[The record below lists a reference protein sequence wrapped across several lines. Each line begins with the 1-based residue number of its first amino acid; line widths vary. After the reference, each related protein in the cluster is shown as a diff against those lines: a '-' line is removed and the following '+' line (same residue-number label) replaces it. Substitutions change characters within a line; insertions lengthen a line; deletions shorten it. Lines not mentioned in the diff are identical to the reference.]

1 MRRNNFWFGIF
12 LCIAISTVVSSQ
24 GSAQILF
31 DLDEDSIFS
40 DLGINGTIAGVEL
53 DGSPAT
59 TPVTLT
65 TVDLF
70 APEFEFVDDGTG
82 MGTGTFEPTT
92 NILFASAGADIN
104 IGLQRTSIGVDNP
117 SVLDV
122 DFFGDTGNENRDLN
136 DGEGWVIEFDVDVM
150 VSELDLVSLDD
161 GALVVTVDGMG
172 TFTFDDVDP
181 PVGDRFPDPFGTDV
195 IPAGTDIT
203 FSFSSPAPLN
213 SAGLRIQGF
222 TVIVAADCTL
232 ADVDMNG
239 LVDFNDIP
247 DFVTVLLMGPFQC
260 EADCDEN
267 GVVDFNDIPF
277 FVDILLGS

>member
-122 DFFGDTGNENRDLN
+122 DIFGDTGNENRDLN
-136 DGEGWVIEFDVDVM
+136 VK
-150 VSELDLVSLDD
+150 
-161 GALVVTVDGMG
+161 
-172 TFTFDDVDP
+172 
-181 PVGDRFPDPFGTDV
+181 VG
-195 IPAGTDIT
+195 
-203 FSFSSPAPLN
+203 
-213 SAGLRIQGF
+213 
-222 TVIVAADCTL
+222 
-232 ADVDMNG
+232 
-239 LVDFNDIP
+239 
-247 DFVTVLLMGPFQC
+247 
-260 EADCDEN
+260 
-267 GVVDFNDIPF
+267 
-277 FVDILLGS
+277 